1 MELIKELHDYGI
13 IHRDLKLEN
22 ILIDDSNE
30 NDFKI
35 KIIDFGLSV
44 VLTSKAKTN
53 ENYGTFIYSSPE
65 VLLSIPYNNKIDCWS
80 LGVIFFYLEYTFLPF
95 NIIGTEKENEQGIA
109 KKIVV
114 NELKIPQK
122 KDSNNDDISKNIMV
136 KIILEC
142 LKKNINQRGDI
153 NSLLKIVKGET
164 KINI

>member
-1 MELIKELHDYGI
+1 ML
-13 IHRDLKLEN
+13 
-22 ILIDDSNE
+22 
-30 NDFKI
+30 F
-35 KIIDFGLSV
+35 
-44 VLTSKAKTN
+44 
-53 ENYGTFIYSSPE
+53 
-65 VLLSIPYNNKIDCWS
+65 
-80 LGVIFFYLEYTFLPF
+80 FFYLEYTFLPF

-122 KDSNNDDISKNIMV
+122 KDYTNNDDISKNIMV